1 MPGATQG
8 ALSGMARKCGAFRVS
23 AEGML
28 LRKTWYQRLIRR
40 KWFRRRGLFTF
51 CNNRLNYNGVRICI
65 AKRISGNARIV
76 NFPATMY
83 QNADSGVDDAVYYS
97 FMYRP
102 RTRSEC
108 RFAFS
113 KTWYR
118 RSSKR
123 NTLMKKIGLIVTAC
137 VVAAVSWYWIATRP
151 PYPILD
157 SGYWV
162 GSEYMGDRGLL
173 STIHWMDDR
182 RIIFTGG
189 GSGAGHSSLYIWD
202 TLENK
207 TTLIRAD
214 ATGLCYS
221 NGYVRYLAD
230 NLGQQFGRQGSGP
243 IDAVEEKP
251 FVMLKGEAAS
261 YTGRNQ
267 FTCRDFDR
275 RQLPG
280 YGDDMARLPLRDG
293 HGFLE
298 VGKKYLGSYDM
309 PLRLF
314 PPGNTTGIEL
324 PLKQWQ
330 VTEKPVTYVEFANAY
345 LMYAPQ
351 PAPRTGITTWPKN
364 QPYPV
369 HFLSPDGTV
378 RTVNIPYIKGMSGL
392 ANFWAVRDG
401 ILVSIG
407 AHPRR
412 TGTYFVPNGNGQP
425 QRVINGIILPATVS
439 PDGCKLAF
447 NHSPYND
454 KVRGGLKIINFCK

>member
-1 MPGATQG
+1 
-8 ALSGMARKCGAFRVS
+8 
-23 AEGML
+23 
-28 LRKTWYQRLIRR
+28 
-40 KWFRRRGLFTF
+40 
-51 CNNRLNYNGVRICI
+51 
-65 AKRISGNARIV
+65 
-76 NFPATMY
+76 
-83 QNADSGVDDAVYYS
+83 
-97 FMYRP
+97 
-102 RTRSEC
+102 
-108 RFAFS
+108 
-113 KTWYR
+113 
-118 RSSKR
+118 
-123 NTLMKKIGLIVTAC
+123 MKKIGLIVTAC

-230 NLGQQFGRQGSGP
+230 NQGQQFGRQGSGP
-243 IDAVEEKP
+243 IDAIEEKP

-298 VGKKYLGSYDM
+298 MGKKYLGSYEM

-330 VTEKPVTYVEFANAY
+330 AMDKPLTYSSFSDTYLIYSSVHNPGTGVTS
-345 LMYAPQ
+345 
-351 PAPRTGITTWPKN
+351 WPKN
-364 QPYPV
+364 QPYPI

-378 RTVNIPYIKGMSGL
+378 RTVNIPYIEGMTGA
-392 ANFWAVRDG
+392 ANFWATRAG
-401 ILVSIG
+401 IVVNDYGPGGKLAV
-407 AHPRR
+407 H
-412 TGTYFVPNGNGQP
+412 FVANDN
-425 QRVINGIILPATVS
+425 QRVAKILDGTILPATVS

-447 NHSPYND
+447 NHTIYQAQGINGMAIA
-454 KVRGGLKIINFCK
+454 KVPPTLKIINFCK